1 MLPSLLNSML
11 SLHIFPP
18 TIFCT
23 NSYFITSIVGHF
35 LDTLSSARSNRGASR
50 LMSLWSSS
58 VFIMNWVLFHVF
70 RDVSSLSS
78 VPLVLTPLLLFDLST
93 VSTYSSVGRLVSW
106 PVFYPTYG
114 CFPLTLIPLF
124 LFLFSNPYNFL
135 KYTRVEFLSSDIS
148 RWSQH
153 LFRSNP
159 SDRALVLSHY
169 LWLVSCF
176 VTSIW

>member
-1 MLPSLLNSML
+1 ML

-23 NSYFITSIVGHF
+23 NSYFITSTVGHF
-35 LDTLSSARSNRGASR
+35 LDTLSSARWNRGASR

-93 VSTYSSVGRLVSW
+93 VSTSSSVGRLVVYW
-106 PVFYPTYG
+106 PVFYPTSG
-114 CFPLTLIPLF
+114 CFPSTLIPLF
-124 LFLFSNPYNFL
+124 WFLFSNPYTVL
-135 KYTRVEFLSSDIS
+135 RYTQVEFLSSDIS
-148 RWSQH
+148 RWRQN
-153 LFRSNP
+153 LFNSNQ
-159 SDRALVLSHY
+159 SDWALVLSHY
-169 LWLVSCF
+169 LWLATCF